1 MGPCACPGEGLD
13 NATGRGQAQG
23 IVPTHGTLRCKKLGH
38 PSSLA
43 ASFSEGMNRSTM
55 NGGIIRYNQKMSI
68 DEQVG
73 DASFMEHLLLTQL
86 QQRPLLCDGAM
97 GSLLYARGI
106 TYEQCFDALNLTQPD
121 LIQGIHT
128 EYIHAGAHIIETN
141 TFGANRAK
149 LEMYNLGDKVR
160 DINFKAVR
168 LVREARE
175 ISGLPVL
182 IAGAVGP
189 SGRPLQAPD
198 EQRLR
203 ELRTIFREQIEA
215 LLEGGA
221 ELLIL
226 ETFSSLPELRQ
237 AVLAAQEAGGA
248 PIVAQMSF
256 YEDGH
261 TLSGQSAA
269 RVAAVLHDLGVSVM
283 GANCSVGPA
292 ATLDALQEMIAAVQQ
307 QSFISNESNLP
318 LFSAQPNAGLPTRV
332 GNRFFYMATPD
343 YFADYA
349 LRFAEAG
356 VRLIGGCC
364 GTTPRHIAAMRRALD
379 EQYGALPA
387 VTNGMVKEAEP
398 ARPLEITN
406 GKSTIASLIEEEAI
420 VPQQGTL
427 TGMQEKLAA
436 GEFVVSVELDPPK
449 GLNPSKILEGAILMQ
464 KAGADFINIADSP
477 MARVRMSCMALARL
491 IQDHLGVETIIH
503 FTTRDRNLM
512 ALQSELLGAHA
523 LGIRNILA
531 LTGDPLHVGA
541 YPNTTGVWDVD
552 SVGLIQMI
560 RGMNEGH
567 DAAGSSIG
575 AHASFH
581 IGAALN
587 LNMTDEETAMEIE
600 KYQRKIEAGAQFIMT
615 QPIYEL
621 APLLRFLERAGKP
634 PIPMIL
640 GCIPLHSSRHA
651 EYLHNEVPGI
661 TIPDEVRSRMRAAGE
676 HGDEE
681 GLRVAQELLTSA
693 HSMVQGVYLMPSYG
707 RYDVVGALT
716 QILHAAPTV

>member
-1 MGPCACPGEGLD
+1 
-13 NATGRGQAQG
+13 
-23 IVPTHGTLRCKKLGH
+23 
-38 PSSLA
+38 
-43 ASFSEGMNRSTM
+43 
-55 NGGIIRYNQKMSI
+55 
-68 DEQVG
+68 
-73 DASFMEHLLLTQL
+73 MEHELLKQL

-97 GSLLYARGI
+97 GSLLYTRGI
-106 TYEQCFDALNLTQPD
+106 TYEQCFDGLNLTQPE

-128 EYIHAGAHIIETN
+128 EYINAGAQIIETN

-160 DINFKAVR
+160 EINFRAVK
-168 LVREARE
+168 LIREARE
-175 ISGLPVL
+175 VSGLPIF
-182 IAGAVGP
+182 IAGAIGP

-203 ELRTIFREQIEA
+203 ELRSIFREQIEA

-221 ELLIL
+221 ELLIF

-248 PIVAQMSF
+248 AIVAQMSF

-269 RVAAVLHDLGVSVM
+269 RVAAVLNDLGVSVM

-292 ATLDALQEMIAAVQQ
+292 ATLDVLQEMITAVQHQ
-307 QSFISNESNLP
+307 GIISKESGP
-318 LFSAQPNAGLPTRV
+318 ALFSAQPNAGLPTRI

-364 GTTPRHIAAMRRALD
+364 GTTPRHIAAMRKALD
-379 EQYGALPA
+379 EHYGIESNF
-387 VTNGMVKEAEP
+387 TNGTVKEAQP
-398 ARPLEITN
+398 VRPIELTN
-406 GKSTIASLIEEEAI
+406 GKASIGGLIEEETI
-420 VPQQGTL
+420 LPQQGTMTKL
-427 TGMQEKLAA
+427 QEKLAA

-449 GLNPSKILEGAILMQ
+449 GLNPSKILEGAILLQ
-464 KAGADFINIADSP
+464 KAGVDFLNIADSP
-477 MARVRMSCMALARL
+477 MARVRMSCLAVARL
-491 IQDHLGVETIIH
+491 IQDHLGLETIIH
-503 FTTRDRNLM
+503 FTSRDRNLM

-552 SVGLIQMI
+552 SVGLIQVI

-567 DAAGSSIG
+567 DAASSSIG

-587 LNMTDEETAMEIE
+587 LNMTDEETEQEIE
-600 KYQRKIEAGAQFIMT
+600 KYRRKIEAGAQFIMT
-615 QPIYEL
+615 QPVYEL
-621 APLLRFLERAGKP
+621 APLLRFLERAGKS
-634 PIPMIL
+634 PIPILL

-661 TIPDEVRSRMRAAGE
+661 TIPENVRTRMRAAGE
-676 HGDEE
+676 HGHEE
-681 GLRVAQELLTSA
+681 GLRLAQELLTA
-693 HSMVQGVYLMPSYG
+693 ARSMVQGVYLMPSYG
-707 RYDVVGALT
+707 RYDVVSALT
-716 QILHAAPTV
+716 QMLHTVPTA

>member
-1 MGPCACPGEGLD
+1 M
-13 NATGRGQAQG
+13 Q
-23 IVPTHGTLRCKKLGH
+23 H
-38 PSSLA
+38 PIL
-43 ASFSEGMNRSTM
+43 
-55 NGGIIRYNQKMSI
+55 Q
-68 DEQVG
+68 
-73 DASFMEHLLLTQL
+73 QL
-86 QQRPLLCDGAM
+86 QQHPLLCDGAM

-106 TYEQCFDALNLTQPD
+106 TYEQCFDQLNLSRPE
-121 LIQGIHT
+121 LIQSIHR
-128 EYIHAGAHIIETN
+128 EYINAGAQIIETN

-149 LEMYNLGDKVR
+149 LEAFNLEDR
-160 DINFKAVR
+160 IREINFRAAKLAS
-168 LVREARE
+168 EARE
-175 ISGLPVL
+175 VSGQSVF

-198 EQRLR
+198 EQRLS
-203 ELRTIFREQIEA
+203 ELRAIFREQIEA
-215 LLEGGA
+215 LLIGGV

-237 AVLAAQEAGGA
+237 AVLAAQEVGGL

-261 TLSGQSAA
+261 TLSGQSPS
-269 RVAAVLHDLGVSVM
+269 RVAAVLNDLGVDVM

-292 ATLDALQEMIAAVQQ
+292 ATLDVLQEMTAASKQYSDNSRTGPQ
-307 QSFISNESNLP
+307 

-349 LRFAEAG
+349 LRFASSG
-356 VRLIGGCC
+356 VKLIGGCC
-364 GTTPRHIAAMRRALD
+364 GTTPRHIAAMRRALN
-379 EQYGALPA
+379 EQYGVSTQNSNAIS
-387 VTNGMVKEAEP
+387 KETGQTGIA
-398 ARPLEITN
+398 EIT
-406 GKSTIASLIEEEAI
+406 TASSAITALIEEEI
-420 VPQQGTL
+420 LLPQQGSATRL
-427 TGMQEKLAA
+427 QAKLAA
-436 GEFVVSVELDPPK
+436 REFVVSVELDPPK
-449 GLNPSKILEGAILMQ
+449 GLNPAKILEGAALLQM
-464 KAGADFINIADSP
+464 AGVDCINIADSP
-477 MARVRMSCMALARL
+477 MARVRMGCIAMARL
-491 IQDHLGVETIIH
+491 IQDHLGMETIIH

-531 LTGDPLHVGA
+531 LTGDPLRLGD
-541 YPNTTGVWDVD
+541 YPNTTGVWDLD
-552 SVGLIQMI
+552 STGLIRVL

-587 LNMTDEETAMEIE
+587 LNMTDEETEQEIE
-600 KYQRKIEAGAQFIMT
+600 KYRRKVEAGAHFIMT

-621 APLLRFLERAGKP
+621 MPLLRFLDRVGQPA
-634 PIPMIL
+634 IPLIL

-661 TIPDEVRSRMRAAGE
+661 TIPDVVRQRMRAAGE
-676 HGDEE
+676 KGHEE
-681 GLRVAQELLTSA
+681 GLKLSQELLNSA
-693 HSMVQGVYLMPSYG
+693 RSMVQGVYLMPSYG
-707 RYDVVGALT
+707 RYDVVSALAKML
-716 QILHAAPTV
+716 QMQPAP

>member
-1 MGPCACPGEGLD
+1 VK
-13 NATGRGQAQG
+13 Q
-23 IVPTHGTLRCKKLGH
+23 
-38 PSSLA
+38 
-43 ASFSEGMNRSTM
+43 ST
-55 NGGIIRYNQKMSI
+55 IYTEEVSI
-68 DEQVG
+68 AEQVG
-73 DASFMEHLLLTQL
+73 DEFLMEHLLLTQL
-86 QQRPLLCDGAM
+86 QQRPVLCDGAM

-106 TYEQCFDALNLTQPD
+106 AYEQCFDALNLSRPD
-121 LIQGIHT
+121 LIQGIHS
-128 EYIHAGAHIIETN
+128 EYISAGAQIIETN

-149 LEMYNLGDKVR
+149 LEAFNLGDKVR
-160 DINFKAVR
+160 DINFRAVK

-175 ISGLPVL
+175 ISGLPIF

-189 SGRPLQAPD
+189 SDRPLQAPD

-203 ELRTIFREQIEA
+203 ELRYIFREQIEA

-237 AVLAAQEAGGA
+237 AVLAAQEAGGV
-248 PIVAQMSF
+248 PIIAQMSF

-269 RVAAVLHDLGVSVM
+269 RVAAVLNDLGVTVM

-292 ATLDALQEMIAAVQQ
+292 ATLDVLQEMIASVQQ
-307 QSFISNESNLP
+307 QGTLNKESGP
-318 LFSAQPNAGLPTRV
+318 SLFSAQPNAGLPTRI

-349 LRFAEAG
+349 VRFAKAG
-356 VRLIGGCC
+356 VQLIGGCC
-364 GTTPRHIAAMRRALD
+364 GTTPRHIAAMRKALD
-379 EQYGALPA
+379 EHFGVATGF
-387 VTNGMVKEAEP
+387 TNGIVKEAETT
-398 ARPLEITN
+398 RPVEITN
-406 GKSTIASLIEEEAI
+406 GKISLATLIEEEVI
-420 VPQQGTL
+420 LPQQGTL
-427 TGMQEKLAA
+427 TGLQAKLAA

-464 KAGADFINIADSP
+464 QAGADFINIADSP

-491 IQDHLGVETIIH
+491 IQDHLGIETIIH

-552 SVGLIQMI
+552 SVGLMQMI
-560 RGMNEGH
+560 RSMNEGH

-587 LNMTDEETAMEIE
+587 LNMTEEETVMEIE

-621 APLLRFLERAGKP
+621 APLERFLERVGKP
-634 PIPMIL
+634 PIPMLL

-651 EYLHNEVPGI
+651 EYLHNEVPSI
-661 TIPDEVRSRMRAAGE
+661 VVPDHVRARMRAAGE
-676 HGDEE
+676 HGHQE
-681 GLRVAQELLTSA
+681 GLLLAQELLAQARSL
-693 HSMVQGVYLMPSYG
+693 VQGVYLMPSYG
-707 RYDVVGALT
+707 RYDVVSALT
-716 QILHAAPTV
+716 QMLHTTATP